1 MNAPSKKISTKYF
14 QKGTRQDSRTSDT
27 FYKIPAMQFN
37 CIWKNKIKL
46 QKIGGFKNSVKNIN
60 NLFSN
65 NPSLI
70 AMIYMYDLKKKMSII
85 KTNNNFILILLR
97 YIYI

>member
-1 MNAPSKKISTKYF
+1 MTAPSKKISTKYF

-27 FYKIPAMQFN
+27 FYKILAMQFN

-46 QKIGGFKNSVKNIN
+46 QKIGGFQNSVTNIN

-65 NPSLI
+65 NPLLI
-70 AMIYMYDLKKKMSII
+70 AMIYMYDLKKILSII
-85 KTNNNFILILLR
+85 KAKQKIF
-97 YIYI
+97 Y